1 MRSGRKKAE
10 NESPSKVRPG
20 RMRILPG
27 LAYNDMKRILPGFFS
42 MAGKSTPA
50 AGRLLFDGREEYPG
64 CWPASFRWQGR
75 VPRPLAGYSSM
86 AGKNAWS
93 LPGFFLAGLSDV

>member
-27 LAYNDMKRILPGFFS
+27 LAYNDVKL
-42 MAGKSTPA
+42 
-50 AGRLLFDGREEYPG
+50 
-64 CWPASFRWQGR
+64 
-75 VPRPLAGYSSM
+75 PLAGYSSM
-86 AGKNAWS
+86 AGKNAWR
-93 LPGFFLAGLSDV
+93 LPGFFLSGLSDV